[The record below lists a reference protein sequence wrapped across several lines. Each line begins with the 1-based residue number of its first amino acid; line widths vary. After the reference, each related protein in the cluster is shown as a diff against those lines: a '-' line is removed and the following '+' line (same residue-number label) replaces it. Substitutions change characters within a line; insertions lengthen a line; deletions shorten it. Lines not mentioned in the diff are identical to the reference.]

1 MPQPA
6 PNHSDCS
13 LHGADPTLCRNI
25 RPVQMAPVVDA
36 LVSDEAVPD
45 PANTGPPAP
54 ALLAIPRPPIGG
66 RGGDQEEKKGEA
78 VVGAQR
84 LVFVHLLAPLVA
96 VPISAM
102 AAIVVFA
109 WFYTETLLGDSN
121 EESGVEFRCF
131 LFVVCR

>member
-1 MPQPA
+1 M
-6 PNHSDCS
+6 
-13 LHGADPTLCRNI
+13 
-25 RPVQMAPVVDA
+25 
-36 LVSDEAVPD
+36 
-45 PANTGPPAP
+45 
-54 ALLAIPRPPIGG
+54 
-66 RGGDQEEKKGEA
+66 
-78 VVGAQR
+78 VGAQR